1 MVRILLADDH
11 AVVREGVE
19 RILKMEGMVVVGQAV
34 DTRSARKLYNELKP
48 DILVMD
54 MSMPGAAGVDGVA
67 HIMQDDPDAK
77 VIIFSIHENPELV
90 ERVLELGASGYVT
103 KSCPLAELV
112 VAIKVIYK
120 GGIYVSSELA
130 QALVYKRMGNKKN
143 ILATL
148 SEREFNIF
156 CLVAEGKCVDEIAD
170 LLFLAEKTVANYISQ
185 IKQKLALKN
194 NVEIV
199 RLAIQN
205 QVIHLDGVMVS
216 ENLY

>member
-1 MVRILLADDH
+1 MVRVLLADDH

-19 RILKMEGMVVVGQAV
+19 RILKTEGMDVVGQAA
-34 DTRSARKLYNELKP
+34 DTKSARKLYNKLKP

-67 HIMQDDPDAK
+67 HIMQDDPEAK
-77 VIIFSIHENPELV
+77 VVMFSIHENPELV

-130 QALVYKRMGNKKN
+130 QSLVYKRMGNKKN

-156 CLVAEGKCVDEIAD
+156 CLVAEGKCVDEIAAS
-170 LLFLAEKTVANYISQ
+170 LFLAEKTIANYISQ
-185 IKQKLALKN
+185 IKQKLELKN

-205 QVIHLDGVMVS
+205 QIIHLDGVIV
-216 ENLY
+216 

>member
-19 RILKMEGMVVVGQAV
+19 RILKMEGMVVVDQAV

-67 HIMQDDPDAK
+67 HIMQDDPEAK

-185 IKQKLALKN
+185 IKQKLVLKN